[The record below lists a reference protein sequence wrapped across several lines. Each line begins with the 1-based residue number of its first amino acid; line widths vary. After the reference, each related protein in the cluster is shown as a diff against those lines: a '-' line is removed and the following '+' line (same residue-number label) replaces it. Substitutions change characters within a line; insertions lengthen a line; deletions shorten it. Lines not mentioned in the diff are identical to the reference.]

1 MQAIRIYFRV
11 LGDTGNGKLVLV
23 GTVKIQIPFNHNE
36 VLKGAS
42 AYSRTAEHCLYKWF
56 WRHLRYWTFLSGKP
70 YLFAL
75 QLACPIISNRID
87 PSSNIIWMILRAQQ
101 TSECVHDK
109 WASVDVYWVYAW
121 PRETSSLLQNNLTL
135 TPVVVLAIC
144 LSDSLLTCC
153 ETELSVLI
161 HFPFDSA
168 TWELFQSPCLFILC
182 SVFLK
187 GKWSRSRNI
196 IT

>member
-23 GTVKIQIPFNHNE
+23 GTVKIQIPFNHNQ
-36 VLKGAS
+36 VLKGAL
-42 AYSRTAEHCLYKWF
+42 AYSTRTAEHCLYKWF

-109 WASVDVYWVYAW
+109 WASVDDYWVYAW

-153 ETELSVLI
+153 ETKLSVLI

-168 TWELFQSPCLFILC
+168 TWELFQSPCLFILG
-182 SVFLK
+182 SVFRK
-187 GKWSRSRNI
+187 E
-196 IT
+196 T